1 MPDKIVMAHSKEYRS
16 NKTFVTIEAHTGRSL
31 WHSHAV
37 MTTAITNLW
46 QGGARYLGAPG
57 KHDQVA
63 GDANHVVMVRANRGG
78 ITTGG
83 GGTSTA
89 DNENQQS
96 SLPPPNFPQRNAS
109 DMFAPGQWVR
119 TAFLSH
125 FMLKTTV
132 LPSQAR
138 DKYRRETKG
147 RFSQATLMLPT
158 HEHLPFLD
166 TSGPAY
172 LKRNFSALGFS
183 CENWQNESVNLT
195 ILPVALHGPDG
206 ETLPI
211 DDFTPETAHLWR
223 DAYPAAAHSDV
234 VPEPLSPSGYALQL
248 VCAANATSCGAPDP
262 KSGLCPAGCLL
273 DSSMWCQAVETTF
286 VNRLPS
292 RAHPLPTELDPLNTI
307 DVRTF
312 ESFDL
317 KWKMSSNYQPPP
329 SGSAS
334 YPIGVQTMDYPTG
347 CFSNKTLTFCGE

>member
-125 FMLKTTV
+125 FMLKRPFCQVRLGTNIGEKQKV
-132 LPSQAR
+132 VFRRRHSCSR
-138 DKYRRETKG
+138 RMSIYR
-147 RFSQATLMLPT
+147 S
-158 HEHLPFLD
+158 
-166 TSGPAY
+166 
-172 LKRNFSALGFS
+172 
-183 CENWQNESVNLT
+183 
-195 ILPVALHGPDG
+195 
-206 ETLPI
+206 
-211 DDFTPETAHLWR
+211 
-223 DAYPAAAHSDV
+223 
-234 VPEPLSPSGYALQL
+234 
-248 VCAANATSCGAPDP
+248 
-262 KSGLCPAGCLL
+262 
-273 DSSMWCQAVETTF
+273 
-286 VNRLPS
+286 
-292 RAHPLPTELDPLNTI
+292 
-307 DVRTF
+307 
-312 ESFDL
+312 
-317 KWKMSSNYQPPP
+317 
-329 SGSAS
+329 
-334 YPIGVQTMDYPTG
+334 
-347 CFSNKTLTFCGE
+347 